1 MKFNFFNWART
12 TYFYFS
18 LVIFI
23 GCATFD
29 RSFVGLQIL
38 GFRLGEIIVGGFVFV
53 SFLFLISPKK
63 VLNNLNLN
71 IFKYETYIFKLILIS
86 FLVSSFVF
94 RSNF

>member
-38 GFRLGEIIVGGFVFV
+38 GFRLGEIIVGGFVLY
-53 SFLFLISPKK
+53 LFY
-63 VLNNLNLN
+63 
-71 IFKYETYIFKLILIS
+71 F
-86 FLVSSFVF
+86 
-94 RSNF
+94 